1 MKNQPAWHETPAL
14 TPAGQAAV
22 DEFTAFI
29 NAPLVAAAAK
39 AKADIE
45 IPPNPPPPGGITA
58 TMLAKLRGQ
67 GPQVAE
73 QSESIQDRM
82 AFVFARIAAQD
93 AAAMKKFRP

>member
-1 MKNQPAWHETPAL
+1 MKNQPAWHEQQAL
-14 TPAGQAAV
+14 TPAGQAAI
-22 DEFTAFI
+22 DEFKAFI
-29 NAPLVAAAAK
+29 NAPLAAAA
-39 AKADIE
+39 ASQADIE

-73 QSESIQDRM
+73 QSQSITDRM
-82 AFVFARIAAQD
+82 EFVFARIAAQD